1 MASASAPKKEIM
13 RITASSRNARII
25 DEARNLRKTR
35 REARILHCLNGY
47 SAEGPIK
54 VAAPVSAPDI
64 VRWEVG
70 GGQAPRQP
78 GQVRKEAAVTSSG
91 LGRCSVSHLI
101 LSRRNGCNDGSRDRL
116 SRPRPQIP
124 AANLC

>member
-35 REARILHCLNGY
+35 RAFLYWLNGY

-54 VAAPVSAPDI
+54 VAAPASAPDI

-78 GQVRKEAAVTSSG
+78 GQVRKEAAVTSFG
-91 LGRCSVSHLI
+91 LGRLFGLPPHSFA
-101 LSRRNGCNDGSRDRL
+101 
-116 SRPRPQIP
+116 PQWP
-124 AANLC
+124 Q

>member
-1 MASASAPKKEIM
+1 ALTMASASVPKKEIM

-35 REARILHCLNGY
+35 REARILYWLNGY

-54 VAAPVSAPDI
+54 VAAPASAPDI

-91 LGRCSVSHLI
+91 LGRLFGLPPHSFA
-101 LSRRNGCNDGSRDRL
+101 
-116 SRPRPQIP
+116 PQWP
-124 AANLC
+124 Q

>member
-25 DEARNLRKTR
+25 DEARNLRKTPPR
-35 REARILHCLNGY
+35 GAHFALPERLLGR
-47 SAEGPIK
+47 GPIK
-54 VAAPVSAPDI
+54 VAVPASAPDI
-64 VRWEVG
+64 VQWEVG

-91 LGRCSVSHLI
+91 LGRSSGLPPLPFLV
-101 LSRRNGCNDGSRDRL
+101 
-116 SRPRPQIP
+116 
-124 AANLC
+124 NLEQG